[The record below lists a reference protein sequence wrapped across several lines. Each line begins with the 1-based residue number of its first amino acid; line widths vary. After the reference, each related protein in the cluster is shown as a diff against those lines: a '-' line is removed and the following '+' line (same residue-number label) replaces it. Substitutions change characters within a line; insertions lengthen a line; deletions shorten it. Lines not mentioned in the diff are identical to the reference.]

1 MPRSL
6 ELLAHHT
13 QSLQSI
19 RTIVRTMKTMS
30 VINAQPYEQ
39 AATSIAEYRSIV
51 LTGLQAFMH
60 SHGPLPRT
68 QAVNSQPVIVALG
81 SDHGLCGNYNETVA
95 AEVATHVSPDRKPH
109 IICVGAQMEDALNG
123 LGIATKPALLPPATA
138 DGLGRLARELVRQL
152 DQVDQH
158 AGLGAID
165 ALLVYTCREDH
176 GQNRPVSQRLL
187 PLDQSLMDTLADS
200 AWVSNS
206 LPQFNIPADELL
218 AALIR
223 NLLFA
228 DLFSAAAEA
237 LVTENAAR
245 LERMQQAEH
254 SVDERLEELTSETRQ
269 VRQDQ
274 ITTEL
279 LDVII
284 GFEALKHRSS
294 ESIVQSPT
302 LRRLPVP

>member
-19 RTIVRTMKTMS
+19 QSIVKTMKTMS
-30 VINAQPYEQ
+30 VINAQPYEK
-39 AATSIAEYRSIV
+39 AATSIAAYRDIV

-60 SHGPLPRT
+60 SHGPLPHQPPT
-68 QAVNSQPVIVALG
+68 DSLPVIVALG
-81 SDHGLCGNYNETVA
+81 SDHGLCGNYNELVA
-95 AEVATHVSPDRKPH
+95 AEVATHVSPERIPH
-109 IICVGAQMEDALNG
+109 IICVGAQMQDALNG
-123 LGIATKPALLPPATA
+123 LGIATEPALLPPATA
-138 DGLGRLARELVRQL
+138 DGLGRLARELVRLL
-152 DQVDQH
+152 DEVDQR
-158 AGLGAID
+158 AGLGAIN
-165 ALLVYTCREDH
+165 ALLVYTRRADH
-176 GQNRPVSQRLL
+176 GQNIPVSQRLL
-187 PLDQSLMDTLADS
+187 PLDQALMDSLAS
-200 AWVSNS
+200 KNWTSNS
-206 LPQFNIPADELL
+206 LPQFNVPAEELL

-245 LERMQQAEH
+245 LERMTQAEH
-254 SVDERLEELTSETRQ
+254 SVDERLDTLSGETRQ
-269 VRQDQ
+269 VRQNQ

-284 GFEALKHRSS
+284 GFEALK
-294 ESIVQSPT
+294 
-302 LRRLPVP
+302 RRG

>member
-19 RTIVRTMKTMS
+19 RTIVKTMKTMS
-30 VINAQPYEQ
+30 VINAQPYEK
-39 AATSIAEYRSIV
+39 AATSIADYRAIV

-60 SHGPLPRT
+60 NHGPLPHEQT
-68 QAVNSQPVIVALG
+68 TTTKSLPVIVALG

-95 AEVATHVSPDRKPH
+95 AEVAKHVSPERIPL
-109 IICVGAQMEDALNG
+109 IICVGAQMEDALIG
-123 LGIATKPALLPPATA
+123 LGITTEPALLPPATA

-152 DQVDQH
+152 DKVDQR

-165 ALLVYTCREDH
+165 ALLVYTRRAEH
-176 GQNRPVSQRLL
+176 GQNIPVCQRLL
-187 PLDQSLMDTLADS
+187 PLDQALMDSLADKT
-200 AWVSNS
+200 WVSNS
-206 LPQFNIPADELL
+206 LPQFNIPAEELL

-245 LERMQQAEH
+245 LDRMQQAEH
-254 SVDERLEELTSETRQ
+254 SVDERLEELSSETRQ
-269 VRQDQ
+269 VRQNE

-284 GFEALKHRSS
+284 GFEALKKRG
-294 ESIVQSPT
+294 
-302 LRRLPVP
+302 

>member
-19 RTIVRTMKTMS
+19 RSIVRTMKTMS

-39 AATSIAEYRSIV
+39 AASSIAAYRSIV

-60 SHGPLPRT
+60 NHGPLLRE
-68 QAVNSQPVIVALG
+68 QSLNSLPVIVALG

-95 AEVATHVSPDRKPH
+95 AEVAQHVSPERIPY
-109 IICVGAQMEDALNG
+109 IVCVGAQMEDALTG
-123 LGIATKPALLPPATA
+123 LGIACEPALLPPATA
-138 DGLGRLARELVRQL
+138 DGLGRLARELVKQL
-152 DQVDQH
+152 DRIDQR

-165 ALLVYTCREDH
+165 AQLVYTRRGEH
-176 GQNRPVSQRLL
+176 GQNRTVSQRLL
-187 PLDQSLMDTLADS
+187 PLDHAILDSLAEA
-200 AWVSNS
+200 AWTSNS

-245 LERMQQAEH
+245 LDRMQQAEH
-254 SVDERLEELTSETRQ
+254 SVDERLEELSSETRL
-269 VRQDQ
+269 VRQSE

-284 GFEALKHRSS
+284 GFEALKK
-294 ESIVQSPT
+294 
-302 LRRLPVP
+302 RR

>member
-19 RTIVRTMKTMS
+19 RTIVKTMKTMS
-30 VINAQPYEQ
+30 VINAQPYEK
-39 AATSIAEYRSIV
+39 AATSIAEYRDIV

-60 SHGPLPRT
+60 KHGPLAHEQT
-68 QAVNSQPVIVALG
+68 THSLPVIVALG

-95 AEVATHVSPDRKPH
+95 AEVAKHVSPDRIPH
-109 IICVGAQMEDALNG
+109 IICVGAQMEDALIG
-123 LGIATKPALLPPATA
+123 LGIATEPSLLPPATA

-152 DQVDQH
+152 DEFNQR
-158 AGLGAID
+158 AGLGAMD
-165 ALLVYTCREDH
+165 ALLVYTRRAEH
-176 GQNRPVSQRLL
+176 GQNMPVSERLL
-187 PLDQSLMDTLADS
+187 PLDQALMDSLAVKTW
-200 AWVSNS
+200 ASNS
-206 LPQFNIPADELL
+206 LPQFNIPAEELL

-245 LERMQQAEH
+245 LDRMTQAEH
-254 SVDERLEELTSETRQ
+254 SVDERLEELSSETRQ
-269 VRQDQ
+269 VRQSE

-284 GFEALKHRSS
+284 GFEALKKR
-294 ESIVQSPT
+294 V
-302 LRRLPVP
+302 

>member
-30 VINAQPYEQ
+30 VINAQPYEH
-39 AATSIAEYRSIV
+39 AATSIADFRTVV
-51 LTGLQAFMH
+51 LTGLQAFMQ
-60 SHGPLPRT
+60 SHGPLQRGE
-68 QAVNSQPVIVALG
+68 SLKSLPVIVALG

-95 AEVATHVSPDRKPH
+95 AEVATHVSPERKPH
-109 IICVGAQMEDALNG
+109 IICVGAQMEDALAG
-123 LGIATKPALLPPATA
+123 LGITSQPALLPPATA

-152 DQVDQH
+152 DQVDQRP
-158 AGLGAID
+158 GLGAID
-165 ALLVYTCREDH
+165 AQLVFTRRCDH

-187 PLDQSLMDTLADS
+187 PLDQALMDSLAERP
-200 AWVSNS
+200 WTSNS
-206 LPQFNIPADELL
+206 LPQFNNPADELL

-245 LERMQQAEH
+245 LDRMQQAEH

-269 VRQDQ
+269 VRQDE

-284 GFEALKHRSS
+284 GFEALK
-294 ESIVQSPT
+294 
-302 LRRLPVP
+302 RRT